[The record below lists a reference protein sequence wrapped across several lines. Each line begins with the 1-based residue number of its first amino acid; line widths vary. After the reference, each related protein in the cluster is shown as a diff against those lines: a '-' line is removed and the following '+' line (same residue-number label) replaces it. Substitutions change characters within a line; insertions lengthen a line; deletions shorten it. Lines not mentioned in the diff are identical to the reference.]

1 MYCRVILEDVRL
13 QPVNVAMRQ
22 FRFLNHTGD
31 LAMEIYG
38 ESLENLFE
46 NAGMAFFSVMTNRS
60 RIRKRVERSITLRYG
75 DRETLMVDWL
85 GELLYLHDVEGLL
98 FKRFQVVSTEQGCF
112 RALAW
117 GEPFQPDRHVIRT
130 GVKAAT
136 FHQLRIQEDGGTWRA
151 RVILDL

>member
-1 MYCRVILEDVRL
+1 VCCPVIVEDARL
-13 QPVNVAMRQ
+13 QRLSVTMRQ

>member
-1 MYCRVILEDVRL
+1 MYCRVIVEDVRL

-22 FRFLNHTGD
+22 FKFLNHTGD

-38 ESLENLFE
+38 ESLKDLFE
-46 NAGMAFFSVMTNRS
+46 NAGMAFFSVMTDRS

-75 DRETLMVDWL
+75 DREILMVDWL

-98 FKRFQVVSTEQGCF
+98 FRRFDVVSIEQGCF
-112 RALAW
+112 KALAW

-130 GVKAAT
+130 AIKAAT
-136 FHQLRIQEDGGTWRA
+136 FHQLEVREHGGTWRA